1 MSFTLNLPVN
11 SVSFGQVSTLLLRE
25 LYKKNLNDFILYPI
39 GDRYDLSTQES
50 DEGFFNFIQARTA
63 DFISKI
69 KRTDPAFKLWHL
81 NGSLDAPSNKR
92 YLLSFYELDN
102 PTKEE
107 INIVKNQDKVLFSS
121 NYTVDTFKMFGCSNV
136 EFLPLAFDKYNFKR
150 LEKKYFSDD
159 RIVFN
164 LVGKLEKRK
173 NHKKVIQAWVKKFGN
188 DSRYHLQCSIYNPFL
203 KEEDNKALLNSI
215 LEGKQYF
222 NISFI
227 GHMPKNAM
235 YNDYLN
241 SADIIIGMSGGEG
254 WGLPEFH
261 SLALGKHA
269 VILNAHS
276 YKDWAN
282 EDNACLVNPSGK
294 IEAYDGMFF
303 RQGMNVNQGN
313 IYTFKEDDFIDGC
326 EKAIK
331 RFESNKVNS
340 NGLKL
345 QDEYTI
351 ENTVS
356 KILKLMD

>member
-1 MSFTLNLPVN
+1 MDIALNIPLN
-11 SVSFGQVSTLLLRE
+11 NLSFGQTSFALI
-25 LYKKNLNDFILYPI
+25 KNLYQRNFNAKIFPI
-39 GDRYDLSTQES
+39 GTAIDLSSQKVDNDLNLWIKKSIDGSLSSFSRKE
-50 DEGFFNFIQARTA
+50 
-63 DFISKI
+63 KI
-69 KRTDPAFKLWHL
+69 FKLWHL
-81 NGSLDAPSNKR
+81 MGSLESFSEKQV
-92 YLLSFYELDN
+92 LMSFYELDS

-107 INIVKNQDKVLFSS
+107 VNIVKNNYKTIFTS
-121 NYTVDTFKMFGCSNV
+121 NYTCDIFKNSGCYNIEYV
-136 EFLPLAFDKYNFKR
+136 PLFFDKNNFNVKQ
-150 LEKKYFSDD
+150 KQFFQDG
-159 RIVFN
+159 RITFN

-173 NHKKVIQAWVKKFGN
+173 NHKLVIQSWLKKYGN
-188 DSRYHLQCSIYNPFL
+188 NPKYFLQCSIFNPFL
-203 KEEDNKALLNSI
+203 KPEDQQNLINSI
-215 LEGKQYF
+215 MENKRYF
-222 NISFI
+222 NISFL
-227 GHMPKNAM
+227 GFMESNET

-241 SADIIIGMSGGEG
+241 SADIILGMSGGEG

-303 RQGMNVNQGN
+303 HKGMNVNQGN
-313 IYTFKEDDFIDGC
+313 IYIFKEDDFIDGC

-331 RFESNKVNS
+331 RFESNKVNT